1 MHEKPEGV
9 IGRLTDPD
17 LLYALIILVSLGVM
31 AVSACA
37 LVLIMLGLL

>member
-9 IGRLTDPD
+9 IGGLIDPD

-37 LVLIMLGLL
+37 LFLLMIGVL